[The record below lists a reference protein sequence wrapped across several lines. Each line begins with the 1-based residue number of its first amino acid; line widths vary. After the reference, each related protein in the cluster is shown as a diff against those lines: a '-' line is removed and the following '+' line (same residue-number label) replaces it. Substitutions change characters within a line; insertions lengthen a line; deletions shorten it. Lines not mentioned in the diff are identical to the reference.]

1 MPQVRL
7 ERGSVL
13 LISGERYVLLR
24 IFDDGSISFEN
35 CATGRFLSISRDD
48 LVGRILA
55 GDGCVEGDPLTA
67 DVHGSWQP
75 GTAVSVPTLSLS
87 TAQKRAWERKLAYV
101 KAIVRGGGLQLPVPV
116 RKVVIQQ
123 VAARIGDSTPPSMVS
138 LWRMTKKYVASGGQ
152 DSALL
157 VIKKKTRASRIDS
170 QEEARIWASLR
181 KHFFVRNGRDLKWAY
196 EQYKAGRAALSDKT
210 EGREVSFSTF
220 RRVAERVSGYERDR
234 ARLGDVAARNK
245 WRHSSGGTYAT
256 RPLARVALDHTVL
269 DIYVL
274 DDVRGVVMGR
284 PVVTMLMDE
293 FSGYILSVYIS
304 FEGESLSRVAE
315 TIRLALTP
323 KLAITNELGLTNEW
337 LTPGMWETL
346 VVDNALAHHSEQ
358 FGQIAAELG
367 CDWEFG
373 PVFMPWFKGV
383 VERGIGR
390 LNSILPREGRPEKGS
405 GPGKVDPKA
414 SARMT
419 FSDLIRCIVKWSVDV
434 YPLSTSERNLV
445 CPLDRITE
453 GLKSS
458 PAPIYVTN
466 LDGLDIIT
474 GQEKT
479 VRVRHYGIEI
489 FHLSYRSPELAA
501 LAYRQQ
507 QPVFRVKVRLNREN
521 LRSIWVRDEANATWI
536 QVPCFQATYAEG
548 LSLIQHTRIRKH
560 LKERRVLSGQEDAY
574 LKAKAELAAMF
585 DSALHKGRSLRKAAE
600 AARLMGV
607 SSTQVVA
614 DAAPP
619 QNDAPAVRQEDTDA
633 FSLLDEQGLHGT
645 QSDDSPYSRPPSW
658 KAPETP
664 EEVIDLP
671 YREVLDLSEPIP
683 TFEPINPEREHD
695 V

>member
-1 MPQVRL
+1 MPQIRL

-24 IFDDGSISFEN
+24 VFDDGAISFEN
-35 CATGRFLSISRDD
+35 CSTGRFLSISRDD
-48 LVGRILA
+48 LVEKILV
-55 GDGCVEGDPLTA
+55 GDVCLEGGSVTA
-67 DVHGSWQP
+67 HVHGCWQA

-116 RKVVIQQ
+116 RKVMIQQ
-123 VAARIGDSTPPSMVS
+123 IAERIGDSAPPSMVS
-138 LWRMTKKYVASGGQ
+138 VWRMTKRYLASGGQ
-152 DSALL
+152 DAALL
-157 VIKKKTRASRIDS
+157 VIKRKTRTSRIDS
-170 QEEARIWASLR
+170 QEEARIWASLH

-196 EQYKAGRAALSDKT
+196 EQYKAARIALGDKH
-210 EGREVSFSTF
+210 EGRGVSLSTF

-274 DDVRGVVMGR
+274 DDDRGVVVGR

-323 KLAITNELGLTNEW
+323 KSAITNELGLTNDW

-390 LNSILPREGRPEKGS
+390 LNSMLPREGRPEKGS
-405 GPGKVDPKA
+405 GPGRVDPKA

-419 FSDLIRCIVKWSVDV
+419 FSDLVRCIVKWSVDV

-445 CPLDRITE
+445 CPLDRLTE
-453 GLKSS
+453 GLKTS

-479 VRVRHYGIEI
+479 VRVRHYGIEM

-501 LAYRQQ
+501 LARRQQ
-507 QPVFRVKVRLNREN
+507 QPVFQAKVRLNREN
-521 LRSIWVRDEANATWI
+521 LRSIWVHDEENATWI

-574 LKAKAELAAMF
+574 LKAKAELTAMF
-585 DSALHKGRSLRKAAE
+585 DSALHKGRSLRKAAN
-600 AARLMGV
+600 AARLMGL
-607 SSTQVVA
+607 SSRQIVA
-614 DAAPP
+614 NAASPEHKVTASS
-619 QNDAPAVRQEDTDA
+619 QQDTNA
-633 FSLLDEQGLHGT
+633 FSLLDDDGLHGA
-645 QSDDSPYSRPPSW
+645 QDDESSYSRAASW
-658 KAPETP
+658 TVPDTA
-664 EEVIDLP
+664 EEAIDLP
-671 YREVLDLSEPIP
+671 WREVLDLSEPIP
-683 TFEPINPEREHD
+683 TFDPINPEREHD